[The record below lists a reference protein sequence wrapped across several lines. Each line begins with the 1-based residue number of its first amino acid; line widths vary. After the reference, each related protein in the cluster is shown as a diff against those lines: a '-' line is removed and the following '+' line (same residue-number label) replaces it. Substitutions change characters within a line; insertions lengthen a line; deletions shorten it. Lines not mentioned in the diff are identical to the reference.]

1 MKKLKLNPLSL
12 DKQTIALLDEKQ
24 LQEIKGGKTDFLRV
38 RQELL
43 PAIQTV
49 AGEVLQDVEQV
60 PLHVLYKAKIII
72 INNRDTNRWKPKNL
86 KE

>member
-24 LQEIKGGKTDFLRV
+24 LQEIKGGKTGFSPC
-38 RQELL
+38 
-43 PAIQTV
+43 PAGATTCDPNGS
-49 AGEVLQDVEQV
+49 GEVLQDVEQA
-60 PLHVLYKAKIII
+60 PLHVLYKAKITI

-86 KE
+86 